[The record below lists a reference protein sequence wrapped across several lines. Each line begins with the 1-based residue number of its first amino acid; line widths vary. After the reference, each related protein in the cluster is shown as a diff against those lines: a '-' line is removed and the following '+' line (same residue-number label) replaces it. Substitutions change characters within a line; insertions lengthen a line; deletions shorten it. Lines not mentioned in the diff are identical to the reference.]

1 MVTKTQIIA
10 FLLLWVSWHLVTE
23 YVLGWIFDPIK
34 EGLVGIFNSTY
45 DTTIA
50 QCMRMTDNQDKC
62 LQTANNTKLA
72 VDWVVSPVFSLILT
86 VATFFGAVNR
96 FLRTGEYAVEL

>member
-1 MVTKTQIIA
+1 MVTKIQIVV
-10 FLLLWVSWHLVTE
+10 FLLLWLSWHLVTE

-34 EGLVGIFNSTY
+34 EGLARIFNSTY
-45 DTTIA
+45 DTTVA

-62 LQTANNTKLA
+62 LQAANNTKFL
-72 VDWVVSPVFSLILT
+72 VDWVVSPAFSLILT
-86 VATFFGAVNR
+86 VITFFGAVDR